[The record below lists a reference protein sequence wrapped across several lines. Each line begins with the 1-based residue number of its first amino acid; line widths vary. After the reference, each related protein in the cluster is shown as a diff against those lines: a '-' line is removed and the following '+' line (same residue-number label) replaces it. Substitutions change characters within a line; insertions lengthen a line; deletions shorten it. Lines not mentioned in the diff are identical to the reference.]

1 MFCTVKSLFTS
12 PPIIVTQTKL
22 VKIQDLSIVTVI
34 DQMINVYY
42 SSPVKNAA
50 SALKEPLV
58 CSPHTYFFLL
68 EFLAGVWVCPRASSE
83 FFLFVHCDPK
93 RKFQARAL
101 RLSLSLRFF
110 LFGKTGTREETLGKI
125 CPAQL
130 TRAFYL
136 FQMIY

>member
-1 MFCTVKSLFTS
+1 MFCTVKSLFTF
-12 PPIIVTQTKL
+12 PPPAIIITQTKL
-22 VKIQDLSIVTVI
+22 VKIQDLSIVTLI
-34 DQMINVYY
+34 DQMTNVYY

-50 SALKEPLV
+50 NALKEPLV

-101 RLSLSLRFF
+101 RLSFSQVFPLWENRHKR
-110 LFGKTGTREETLGKI
+110 GNTRQNMPSATD
-125 CPAQL
+125 
-130 TRAFYL
+130 
-136 FQMIY
+136 

>member
-42 SSPVKNAA
+42 KSPVKNAA

-101 RLSLSLRFF
+101 RLSLSGFSS
-110 LFGKTGTREETLGKI
+110 LGKQ
-125 CPAQL
+125 AQE
-130 TRAFYL
+130 RKHSAKYA
-136 FQMIY
+136 QRN